1 MLLVNHFVAARESY
15 IANINHPEPSHRPIA
30 SKTKAVAPLCDM
42 EVDELPDNDDD
53 DEDGQASEGLSDA
66 DVQDD
71 DVGQLD
77 GGATVQGVDI
87 LLVQAVDRWIGYN
100 KADEAG
106 AGGSMLD
113 EGMLAALKLTNM

>member
-1 MLLVNHFVAARESY
+1 MRLVNHFVAARESY
-15 IANINHPEPSHRPIA
+15 IANINHPEPSPRPIA
-30 SKTKAVAPLCDM
+30 SKTKAVAPVCDM
-42 EVDELPDNDDD
+42 EVDDPPDDD
-53 DEDGQASEGLSDA
+53 DGQVSEGPSDA

-106 AGGSMLD
+106 AGGSMLE
-113 EGMLAALKLTNM
+113 EGILAALKLTNM